1 MARWLCGVLSE
12 LEALAV
18 VVSVFLVCCVTFTF
32 TVGDRY
38 VWRLSAAQSPRAA
51 ATRPR
56 ERKAVRRRDPRVS
69 NHLFAV
75 GGRHDHEAVDEP
87 GGRAPDLDGT
97 HTHVHLA
104 LESWSKDGRQLR
116 QTVCAAA

>member
-1 MARWLCGVLSE
+1 MIMGHAGAVAAVQRSKAYIVALRLEVLCSRGRRS
-12 LEALAV
+12 
-18 VVSVFLVCCVTFTF
+18 TF
-32 TVGDRY
+32 
-38 VWRLSAAQSPRAA
+38 AADP
-51 ATRPR
+51 TDKEV

-104 LESWSKDGRQLR
+104 LESWSKAGRQLR
-116 QTVCAAA
+116 QTVYICAAA